1 VRQRTADALRVSEP
15 FAMGVLNSLS
25 AHIAILD
32 DSGCILATNRAWR
45 QFALDNPPVKV
56 AVSEGA
62 NYLSVCE
69 AAHGADEASARAFAA
84 GIREVLKGRQQ
95 EFSLEYPCHSP
106 DQERW
111 FTGRV
116 TRFAGEG
123 RARAV
128 VAHENI
134 TERKEAEV
142 ALRLGRAK
150 WRSYVENAPV
160 GVLVADETGRHVETN
175 RAAEEIL
182 GYEPGGLLQTRIQ
195 DLPAPENGL
204 ALQRHFEEIA
214 TRGKSGGEF
223 MLRRKDGS
231 LVWTSMRAAK
241 LADGRMI
248 GIFLDIT
255 EQKKI
260 AEALQRSEQNYREIF
275 NAANEA
281 IFLHDSTTGKVLD
294 VNDSMVRLYGYDS
307 KAAYL
312 SGATYHAFV
321 TRPPY
326 TLEAALRRLRQ
337 AVEQGPQVF
346 EWLAQKQDGEEFWVE
361 VSLRNSQIGGQGRV
375 LSVIRDITERKRA
388 EVALRQSQERLN
400 FALQA
405 SHTGAWS
412 LNLLD
417 RSATRTRIHAQIF
430 GYATADGDWN
440 LEKFLAHILP
450 ADRERTQR
458 IIQEGTASKSDW
470 SVECRIRRADGHV
483 RWIFAS
489 GGHEHSSAGPQPRV
503 SGIVQDI
510 TERKRA
516 EAALRLS
523 ELKFAR
529 AFANNPAAIA
539 LTRLDDGLFLEVNDT
554 WVALSGF
561 SREEAIGRSAR
572 TMGVWPSA
580 EAAARFICELRGQG
594 MVRGWQQELRK
605 KSGEVYLAEL
615 SAQTMTLDGEQLIL
629 STYVDV
635 TARRQAEAVLHE
647 LNRTLDQRV
656 QERTA
661 ELRASNEE
669 LDAFVY
675 AVSHDLRA
683 PLRAMSGF
691 SQALIEDFGGLL
703 PPAARDFLDQIQL
716 GSREM
721 GGLIEGLLRL
731 SRSTRGNLQR
741 EAVDLSALAT
751 RILRGLHL
759 AEPQRVVACTVE
771 PGLTASG
778 DARLLEVVLANL
790 LGNAWKYTAK
800 TPQPIIR
807 VQGQTNARTPTI
819 SVTDN
824 GAGFDQKH
832 AAKLFQPFQRLH
844 REEEFPGIG
853 IGLATVQR
861 IIRRH
866 GGSIQATGA
875 PGAGATFTFSLP

>member
-1 VRQRTADALRVSEP
+1 
-15 FAMGVLNSLS
+15 
-25 AHIAILD
+25 
-32 DSGCILATNRAWR
+32 
-45 QFALDNPPVKV
+45 
-56 AVSEGA
+56 
-62 NYLSVCE
+62 
-69 AAHGADEASARAFAA
+69 
-84 GIREVLKGRQQ
+84 
-95 EFSLEYPCHSP
+95 
-106 DQERW
+106 
-111 FTGRV
+111 
-116 TRFAGEG
+116 
-123 RARAV
+123 
-128 VAHENI
+128 
-134 TERKEAEV
+134 
-142 ALRLGRAK
+142 
-150 WRSYVENAPV
+150 
-160 GVLVADETGRHVETN
+160 
-175 RAAEEIL
+175 
-182 GYEPGGLLQTRIQ
+182 
-195 DLPAPENGL
+195 
-204 ALQRHFEEIA
+204 
-214 TRGKSGGEF
+214 

>member
-1 VRQRTADALRVSEP
+1 
-15 FAMGVLNSLS
+15 
-25 AHIAILD
+25 
-32 DSGCILATNRAWR
+32 
-45 QFALDNPPVKV
+45 
-56 AVSEGA
+56 
-62 NYLSVCE
+62 
-69 AAHGADEASARAFAA
+69 
-84 GIREVLKGRQQ
+84 
-95 EFSLEYPCHSP
+95 
-106 DQERW
+106 
-111 FTGRV
+111 
-116 TRFAGEG
+116 
-123 RARAV
+123 
-128 VAHENI
+128 
-134 TERKEAEV
+134 V
-142 ALRLGRAK
+142 AL
-150 WRSYVENAPV
+150 
-160 GVLVADETGRHVETN
+160 T
-175 RAAEEIL
+175 
-182 GYEPGGLLQTRIQ
+182 
-195 DLPAPENGL
+195 
-204 ALQRHFEEIA
+204 
-214 TRGKSGGEF
+214 
-223 MLRRKDGS
+223 
-231 LVWTSMRAAK
+231 
-241 LADGRMI
+241 
-248 GIFLDIT
+248 
-255 EQKKI
+255 
-260 AEALQRSEQNYREIF
+260 
-275 NAANEA
+275 
-281 IFLHDSTTGKVLD
+281 
-294 VNDSMVRLYGYDS
+294 
-307 KAAYL
+307 
-312 SGATYHAFV
+312 
-321 TRPPY
+321 
-326 TLEAALRRLRQ
+326 
-337 AVEQGPQVF
+337 
-346 EWLAQKQDGEEFWVE
+346 
-361 VSLRNSQIGGQGRV
+361 
-375 LSVIRDITERKRA
+375 
-388 EVALRQSQERLN
+388 
-400 FALQA
+400 
-405 SHTGAWS
+405 
-412 LNLLD
+412 
-417 RSATRTRIHAQIF
+417 
-430 GYATADGDWN
+430 
-440 LEKFLAHILP
+440 
-450 ADRERTQR
+450 
-458 IIQEGTASKSDW
+458 
-470 SVECRIRRADGHV
+470 
-483 RWIFAS
+483 
-489 GGHEHSSAGPQPRV
+489 
-503 SGIVQDI
+503 
-510 TERKRA
+510 
-516 EAALRLS
+516 
-523 ELKFAR
+523 
-529 AFANNPAAIA
+529 
-539 LTRLDDGLFLEVNDT
+539 
-554 WVALSGF
+554 GF